1 MMYSVAVY
9 EYYNT
14 CKTRYTRNKDEA
26 VEWFRNAVGTC
37 VRVIMYH
44 GCYIVGRWEDYNEAS
59 AVDR

>member
-26 VEWFRNAVGTC
+26 EEWFRNAVGTC
-37 VRVIMYH
+37 VRVILYH
-44 GCYIVGRWEDYNEAS
+44 GCYIVGRWEDLQ
-59 AVDR
+59 